1 MSTSNRLSENQVDD
15 IEKDYDSDETIL
27 SEQSDELDFNTENTA
42 QVWKLTL
49 CQSFFTVLF

>member
-49 CQSFFTVLF
+49 CQSSFTVLF